1 MAEDPQSKPTS
12 SICKINVSCPWRNGE
27 LEKSEEEEVASLC
40 IGKAAHVKQDKMPM
54 FTATLSTKAKRWK
67 KLKCSSTVVQKDE
80 MVKFIETENRMVL
93 LGWGGRMGS
102 HYLTGTES
110 QFCKMR
116 VLYSGYIMMQC
127 I

>member
-1 MAEDPQSKPTS
+1 MP
-12 SICKINVSCPWRNGE
+12 
-27 LEKSEEEEVASLC
+27 LFC

-93 LGWGGRMGS
+93 LGWGGG
-102 HYLTGTES
+102 EWE
-110 QFCKMR
+110 
-116 VLYSGYIMMQC
+116 VI